1 MKKLIPT
8 SVLLLLSAFA
18 AGAQGTVVFTTING
32 TDLRAPVYGP
42 ETGDVAVAKSGNTSE
57 GIPVGAQIYSGVRL
71 AGSGYTA
78 QLWAAN
84 GAGQAE
90 SSLVACP
97 GATTSF
103 RTGTAAGYVVF
114 MTGTLTGVPKDAL
127 AATLQLRVW
136 DNQGGTLPTWASTF
150 GTGVN
155 RGMSA
160 PFDVLAIGGDINTPP
175 LLTGLRSFNIWWIPE
190 PNTPLLFGLGVFVL
204 WLSGR
209 RRSTT

>member
-1 MKKLIPT
+1 MKKLIT
-8 SVLLLLSAFA
+8 ISVLMLLSTFTA
-18 AGAQGTVVFTTING
+18 AAQGTVFFTTING
-32 TDLRAPVYGP
+32 TNLRAPVYGP
-42 ETGDVAVAKSGNTSE
+42 ELGNTAVAKNGNTSD
-57 GIPVGAQIYSGVRL
+57 GIPVGAQIYSGAL
-71 AGSGYTA
+71 LTGSGYTA

-90 SSLVACP
+90 SALVACP
-97 GATTSF
+97 DATTSF
-103 RTGTAAGYVVF
+103 RTGTAAGYVAF

-136 DNQGGTLPTWASTF
+136 DNHGGILPTWASTF
-150 GTGVN
+150 GTDAV

-160 PFDVLAIGGDINTPP
+160 PFDVLAIGGDLNTPP
-175 LLTGLRSFNIWWIPE
+175 FLTGLRSFNVWWIPE

-209 RRSTT
+209 RRTTT